1 MKNLALALVGAALCV
16 SSAFAG
22 DIAPEK
28 IIGAAIGDWNRDG
41 NADLALLIAPEDDG
55 DDIGIY
61 IYVRDR
67 EHLLL
72 HLAAAA
78 PNKVSGN
85 TSLDGMFGRDAGIS
99 TLPNGSISVHSENSG
114 GGRDRWEQTLT
125 IAYRNATFVVAGFT
139 YTHHDTLDPD
149 NSGTCDYNVL
159 SGKVSSG
166 GKERKV
172 DARTVAVADWA
183 DQTAMDAC
191 GIRDE

>member
-1 MKNLALALVGAALCV
+1 MKNLALSLLGAALCV

-41 NADLALLIAPEDDG
+41 NADLALLITPEEDG
-55 DDIGIY
+55 DDIGID
-61 IYVRDR
+61 IYLRDK

-85 TSLDGMFGRDAGIS
+85 TSLNGMFGRDAGIS
-99 TLPNGSISVHSENSG
+99 AQPNGSISVHSENSG

-149 NSGTCDYNVL
+149 NSGTCDNVL

-172 DARTVAVADWA
+172 DARTVAVADLA
-183 DQTAMDAC
+183 DQPALDAC